1 LALRLE
7 LRRGIPTG
15 DARALRG
22 PARRT
27 TLLRAAAGLALLVT
41 LAAAF
46 LVATD
51 ADVQSARLLPSD
63 TTAVV
68 VLDLSASIGNFRRVG
83 ETLSRVARSDQNAG
97 LVVFSGGAYEVIP
110 PGAPARELGSLV
122 RFFTPIRGTK
132 DVYPA
137 NPWDAA
143 RFRGGTSIASG
154 LEAARYAL
162 ERDAVQD
169 GSILLV
175 SDLDAA
181 SDPQGLSDALV
192 ALRRDGIELRVVPLS
207 PLPEHRAFFERIAG
221 RATLLADADPE
232 SPVQA
237 PEERRAFGTLPTRF
251 LLAGTL
257 LLLILAANERLL
269 TRLDFRT

>member
-1 LALRLE
+1 LTFRLE

-27 TLLRAAAGLALLVT
+27 TLLRAAVGGALLALL
-41 LAAAF
+41 AAAL
-46 LVATD
+46 LVSAD
-51 ADVQSARLLPSD
+51 AGVQAAPLLPSG

-68 VLDLSASIGNFRRVG
+68 VLDLSASVGNFSRIG
-83 ETLSRVARSDQNAG
+83 ETLRRAARSDQDAG
-97 LVVFSGGAYEVIP
+97 LIVFSGGAYEVIP

-122 RFFTPIRGTK
+122 RFFTPLPGRK
-132 DVYPA
+132 DVYPE

-143 RFRGGTSIASG
+143 KFRGGTSIASG

-162 ERDAVQD
+162 EREGVRR

-181 SDPQGLSDALV
+181 SDPQGLTEALIG
-192 ALRRDGIELRVVPLS
+192 LRRAGIELRVVPLS
-207 PLPEHRAFFERIAG
+207 PFPEHRAFFERIVG
-221 RATLLADADPE
+221 RAAFLAE
-232 SPVQA
+232 SEPDSSVQA
-237 PEERRAFGTLPTRF
+237 PEERRAGGTLPAGF
-251 LLAGTL
+251 LMVAAL
-257 LLLILAANERLL
+257 LVVLLVANERLL
-269 TRLDFRT
+269 TRLDFRR

>member
-1 LALRLE
+1 MALRFE

-27 TLLRAAAGLALLVT
+27 TLLRAAVGLALLAV

-46 LVATD
+46 FVSNG
-51 ADVQSARLLPSD
+51 ADVQAAPLLPSG

-68 VLDLSASIGNFRRVG
+68 VLDLSASIGNFRRIG
-83 ETLSRVARSDQNAG
+83 ETLRRVARSDQDAG
-97 LVVFSGGAYEVIP
+97 LVVFSGGAYEVFP
-110 PGAPARELGSLV
+110 PGSPARELGSLV
-122 RFFTPIRGTK
+122 RFFTPVRGRK

-143 RFRGGTSIASG
+143 KFRGGTSIASG

-162 ERDAVQD
+162 ERDGVRH
-169 GSILLV
+169 GSILLI

-181 SDPQGLSDALV
+181 SDPKGLTDALV
-192 ALRRDGIELRVVPLS
+192 ALRREGIELRVVPLS
-207 PLPEHRAFFERIAG
+207 PLPDHRAFFERIAG
-221 RATLLADADPE
+221 RATLLADSEPDSA
-232 SPVQA
+232 VQA
-237 PEERRAFGTLPTRF
+237 PEERRTGGTLPVRF
-251 LLAGTL
+251 LLTGALLVL
-257 LLLILAANERLL
+257 LLTANERVL
-269 TRLDFRT
+269 TRLDVRR

>member
-1 LALRLE
+1 MLRE

-15 DARALRG
+15 DAVALRG

-27 TLLRAAAGLALLVT
+27 TLLRAAIGVALL
-41 LAAAF
+41 AAFAGAF
-46 LVATD
+46 LVSTD
-51 ADVQSARLLPSD
+51 ADVRAAPLLPSG

-68 VLDLSASIGNFRRVG
+68 VLDLSASVGNFRRIG
-83 ETLSRVARSDQNAG
+83 ETLRRVSRSDQNAG
-97 LVVFSGGAYEVIP
+97 LIVFSGGAYEVVP

-122 RFFTPIRGTK
+122 RFFTPIRGSK
-132 DVYPA
+132 DVFPA

-143 RFRGGTSIASG
+143 KFRGGTSIASG

-162 ERDAVQD
+162 ERDRVSR
-169 GSILLV
+169 GSILLI

-181 SDPQGLSDALV
+181 TDPQGLTEALV
-192 ALRRDGIELRVVPLS
+192 GLRQARIELRVVPLS

-221 RATLLADADPE
+221 RAALLAESDSD

-237 PEERRAFGTLPTRF
+237 PEERRAAGTLPAWF
-251 LLAGTL
+251 LLAGALLVL
-257 LLLILAANERLL
+257 LLTANERLL
-269 TRLDFRT
+269 SRLDFRT